1 MQLVFFGSHAKSL
14 ASGMIYI
21 REPEHK
27 YLTKNFKLHKSSS
40 LENSA
45 IVLHVDGDCEKGFL
59 DPLPTGISLKDS
71 LFDLYFILQS
81 FFFIYILAFNFYI
94 KKQHSSPP
102 ESSNLKCRNA

>member
-1 MQLVFFGSHAKSL
+1 MQFAFFGSDAKRL

-59 DPLPTGISLKDS
+59 DPLPTWVSLKDS
-71 LFDLYFILQS
+71 SFDLYFIRQS
-81 FFFIYILAFNFYI
+81 FFFTEYISWHYFY
-94 KKQHSSPP
+94 
-102 ESSNLKCRNA
+102 R